1 LARFSADE
9 NTGNAHTLRWYPGT
23 WRTYIAPMN
32 SVPARELRLGL
43 IGLDT
48 SHVLVFSDIFN
59 NPASKQGLKGARV
72 TVAWPGGSP
81 DIHSSISRIPG
92 YTTDLRDKFG
102 VTIVD
107 SPEAVAEACDAILLT
122 SLDGRTHPGQFA
134 RIAPFGKPVF
144 IDKPFAV
151 STADAKAIFATAAK
165 HNVRLFSSS
174 SLRFTEALVK
184 VVTPENRATVRGADF
199 CGAAA
204 HEPTNPGLY
213 WYGIHAVEMLFTTM
227 GRGCRSVRCVSN
239 ANYDLATGL
248 WADGRIGTVR
258 GNRTGNYEM
267 HGLVHFEKTTAAV
280 NVQTQTKPFYA
291 SLADEF
297 LKLFQGGAVPV
308 DPEETIEI
316 IRFIEAANASS
327 VNGGQEVLL

>member
-1 LARFSADE
+1 MKIQNTRTLCAGTTAPGLAVSRSM
-9 NTGNAHTLRWYPGT
+9 TPPGD
-23 WRTYIAPMN
+23 
-32 SVPARELRLGL
+32 LKLGI

-59 NPASKQGLKGARV
+59 NPASKLALKGARV

-92 YTTDLRDKFG
+92 YTAELRDKFG

-134 RIAPFGKPVF
+134 RIAKFGRPVF
-144 IDKPFAV
+144 MDKPFAV
-151 STADAKAIFATAAK
+151 STADAKAIFATAK
-165 HNVRLFSSS
+165 QHNVKLFSSS
-174 SLRFTEALVK
+174 SLRFSEALVK
-184 VVTPENRATVRGADF
+184 VVTPETRPTVKGADF

-227 GRGCRSVRCVSN
+227 GRGCQSVRCVSN
-239 ANYDLATGL
+239 KDYDVATGS
-248 WADGRIGTVR
+248 WADGRLGTVR

-267 HGLVHFEKTTAAV
+267 LGLVHFEKNTAVV
-280 NVQTQTKPFYA
+280 NVQAQTKPFYA
-291 SLADEF
+291 SLSEAF
-297 LKLFQGGAVPV
+297 LAFFQGGATPI

-316 IRFIEAANASS
+316 IRFIEAANESS
-327 VNGGQEVLL
+327 ANGGKEVKL

>member
-1 LARFSADE
+1 M
-9 NTGNAHTLRWYPGT
+9 NPTGDLK
-23 WRTYIAPMN
+23 
-32 SVPARELRLGL
+32 LGI

-59 NPASKQGLKGARV
+59 NPASKLALKGARV

-92 YTTDLRDKFG
+92 YTAELRDKFG

-107 SPEAVAEACDAILLT
+107 SPEAVAQACDAILLT

-134 RIAPFGKPVF
+134 RIASFGKPVF
-144 IDKPFAV
+144 MDKPFAV
-151 STADAKAIFATAAK
+151 STADAKAIFATAK
-165 HNVRLFSSS
+165 QHNVKLFSSS
-174 SLRFTEALVK
+174 SLRFSEAVVK
-184 VVTPENRATVRGADF
+184 VVTPETKATVRGADF

-227 GRGCRSVRCVSN
+227 GRGCKSVRCVSN
-239 ANYDLATGL
+239 KDYDLATGV

-267 HGLVHFEKTTAAV
+267 HGLVHFEKNTAAV
-280 NVQTQTKPFYA
+280 NVQTAAKPFYA
-291 SLADEF
+291 SLSEAF
-297 LKLFQGGAVPV
+297 LAFFQGGATPI

-316 IRFIEAANASS
+316 VRFIEAANESGAA
-327 VNGGQEVLL
+327 GGKEVML

>member
-1 LARFSADE
+1 M
-9 NTGNAHTLRWYPGT
+9 NP
-23 WRTYIAPMN
+23 AP
-32 SVPARELRLGL
+32 PRDLKLGI

-59 NPASKQGLKGARV
+59 NPASKQSLKGARV
-72 TVAWPGGSP
+72 TVMWPGGSP

-92 YTTDLRDKFG
+92 YTAELRDKFG
-102 VTIVD
+102 VTLVD
-107 SPEAVAEACDAILLT
+107 TPEAVAAACDAILLT

-165 HNVRLFSSS
+165 HHVRLFSSS

-199 CGAAA
+199 SGAAA

-239 ANYDLATGL
+239 ANHDLATGL

-280 NVQTQTKPFYA
+280 NVQTQEKPFYA
-291 SLADEF
+291 SLTEEF
-297 LKLFQGGAVPV
+297 LKFFQGGAVPV

-316 IRFIEAANASS
+316 IRFIEAANESS
-327 VNGGQEVLL
+327 ANGGQEVML

>member
-1 LARFSADE
+1 MHPPPDLK
-9 NTGNAHTLRWYPGT
+9 
-23 WRTYIAPMN
+23 
-32 SVPARELRLGL
+32 LGI

-48 SHVLVFSDIFN
+48 SHVLVFSDTFN
-59 NPASKQGLKGARV
+59 NPAAKQAMKGARV

-81 DIHSSISRIPG
+81 DVPSSISRVAG
-92 YTTDLRDKFG
+92 YTAELKEKFG

-107 SPEAVAEACDAILLT
+107 SPEAVAQACDAILLT

-134 RIAPFGKPVF
+134 KIAPFGKPVF
-144 IDKPFAV
+144 MDKPFAV
-151 STADAKAIFATAAK
+151 STADAKAMFALARK
-165 HNVRLFSSS
+165 HNVKLFSSS

-184 VVTPENRATVRGADF
+184 VVTPATKATVKGADF

-213 WYGIHAVEMLFTTM
+213 WYGIHACEMLFTTM

-239 ANYDLATGL
+239 ANYDLATGV

-280 NVQTQTKPFYA
+280 NVQTQSKPFYA
-291 SLADEF
+291 SLAEAF
-297 LKLFQGGAVPV
+297 LACFQGGPTPI

-316 IRFIEAANASS
+316 IRFIEAANESS
-327 VNGGQEVLL
+327 ANGGKEVQL

>member
-1 LARFSADE
+1 
-9 NTGNAHTLRWYPGT
+9 
-23 WRTYIAPMN
+23 MN
-32 SVPARELRLGL
+32 SPLKLGI

-48 SHVLVFSDIFN
+48 SHVLVFSDTFN
-59 NPASKQGLKGARV
+59 NPASKQALKGARI

-81 DIHSSISRIPG
+81 DIQSSISRVPG
-92 YTTDLRDKFG
+92 YTTELREKFG
-102 VTIVD
+102 VEIVD
-107 SPEAVAEACDAILLT
+107 SPEAVAQACDAILLT

-144 IDKPFAV
+144 MDKPFAV
-151 STADAKAIFATAAK
+151 STADAKAIFATAKK

-227 GRGCRSVRCVSN
+227 GRGCRSVRCVSTEN
-239 ANYDLATGL
+239 SDLATGV

-258 GNRTGNYEM
+258 GSRTGNYEM
-267 HGLVHFEKTTAAV
+267 HGLVHFEKTTVAV
-280 NVQTQTKPFYA
+280 NVQTQAKPFYA
-291 SLADEF
+291 SLTEAF
-297 LKLFQGGAVPV
+297 LAFFQGGPTPI
-308 DPEETIEI
+308 DPEETIEL
-316 IRFIEAANASS
+316 IRFIEAANESAAN
-327 VNGGQEVLL
+327 NGREVLL

>member
-1 LARFSADE
+1 
-9 NTGNAHTLRWYPGT
+9 
-23 WRTYIAPMN
+23 MN
-32 SVPARELRLGL
+32 SSRELKLGI

-48 SHVLVFSDIFN
+48 SHVIVFSDIFN
-59 NPASKQGLKGARV
+59 NPASKLALKGARV
-72 TVAWPGGSP
+72 TLAWPGGSP
-81 DIHSSISRIPG
+81 DIHSSISRVPG
-92 YTTDLRDKFG
+92 YTAELRDKFG

-107 SPEAVAEACDAILLT
+107 SPEAVAQGCDAILLT

-144 IDKPFAV
+144 MDKPFAV
-151 STADAKAIFATAAK
+151 STADAKAIFATARK
-165 HNVRLFSSS
+165 HHVKLFSSS
-174 SLRFTEALVK
+174 SLRFTEALLK
-184 VVTPENRATVRGADF
+184 VVTPETKATVKGADF
-199 CGAAA
+199 CGATA

-239 ANYDLATGL
+239 KDYDLATGI

-280 NVQTQTKPFYA
+280 NVQTQVKPFYA
-291 SLADEF
+291 SLSEAF
-297 LKLFQGGAVPV
+297 LAFFQGGAVPI
-308 DPEETIEI
+308 DPEETIEL
-316 IRFIEAANASS
+316 IRFIEAANESGAA
-327 VNGGQEVLL
+327 GGKDVLL

>member
-1 LARFSADE
+1 MKIQNTRTLCAGTAAPGLAVSR
-9 NTGNAHTLRWYPGT
+9 G
-23 WRTYIAPMN
+23 MN
-32 SVPARELRLGL
+32 PTSDLKIGI

-59 NPASKQGLKGARV
+59 NPASKLALKGARV

-92 YTTDLRDKFG
+92 YTAELRDKFG

-134 RIAPFGKPVF
+134 RIAKFGKPVF
-144 IDKPFAV
+144 MDKPFAV
-151 STADAKAIFATAAK
+151 STADAKAIFATAK
-165 HNVRLFSSS
+165 QHNVKLFSSS
-174 SLRFTEALVK
+174 SLRFSEALVK
-184 VVTPENRATVRGADF
+184 VVTPETRPTVKGADF

-227 GRGCRSVRCVSN
+227 GRGCRACAASRTRTTMWRPAAGRTAVWAQC
-239 ANYDLATGL
+239 AATGPATTRCSGWCTL
-248 WADGRIGTVR
+248 K
-258 GNRTGNYEM
+258 
-267 HGLVHFEKTTAAV
+267 KT
-280 NVQTQTKPFYA
+280 P
-291 SLADEF
+291 
-297 LKLFQGGAVPV
+297 
-308 DPEETIEI
+308 
-316 IRFIEAANASS
+316 RW
-327 VNGGQEVLL
+327 

>member
-1 LARFSADE
+1 MNPA
-9 NTGNAHTLRWYPGT
+9 
-23 WRTYIAPMN
+23 AP
-32 SVPARELRLGL
+32 RELKLGL

-48 SHVLVFSDIFN
+48 SHVLVFCDTFN
-59 NPASKQGLKGARV
+59 NPASKLALKGARV

-81 DIHSSISRIPG
+81 DVPSSISRVAG
-92 YTTDLRDKFG
+92 YTAEVRDKFG

-134 RIAPFGKPVF
+134 RIARFGKPVF
-144 IDKPFAV
+144 MDKPFAV
-151 STADAKAIFATAAK
+151 STADAKAMFALAK
-165 HNVRLFSSS
+165 QHHVRLFSAS
-174 SLRFTEALVK
+174 SLRFTEALMK
-184 VVTPENRATVRGADF
+184 VVTPETRALVKGADF

-213 WYGIHAVEMLFTTM
+213 WYGIHAVEMLYTAM

-239 ANYDLATGL
+239 AQSDLVTGV

-258 GNRTGNYEM
+258 GTRSGNYEM

-280 NVQTQTKPFYA
+280 NVQTQVKPFYA
-291 SLADEF
+291 SLTEAYLAF
-297 LKLFQGGAVPV
+297 FQGGPVPV
-308 DPEETIEI
+308 EPEETIEMM
-316 IRFIEAANASS
+316 RFIEAANESS
-327 VNGGQEVLL
+327 AAGGREVPL

>member
-1 LARFSADE
+1 MA
-9 NTGNAHTLRWYPGT
+9 PGT
-23 WRTYIAPMN
+23 PTLPPMN
-32 SVPARELRLGL
+32 SAPSRDLKIGL

-48 SHVLVFSDIFN
+48 SHVLVFSDVFN
-59 NPASKQGLKGARV
+59 NPTSKQGLKGARV

-92 YTTDLRDKFG
+92 YTAELRDKFG

-144 IDKPFAV
+144 TDKPFAV
-151 STADAKAIFATAAK
+151 STADAKTIFATAAK

-280 NVQTQTKPFYA
+280 NVQTQVKPFYA
-291 SLADEF
+291 SLTEEF
-297 LKLFQGGAVPV
+297 LKFFQGGAVPV

-327 VNGGQEVLL
+327 VNGGQEVML

>member
-1 LARFSADE
+1 M
-9 NTGNAHTLRWYPGT
+9 NPPGD
-23 WRTYIAPMN
+23 
-32 SVPARELRLGL
+32 LKLGI

-59 NPASKQGLKGARV
+59 NPASKLALKGARV
-72 TVAWPGGSP
+72 THAWPGGSP
-81 DIHSSISRIPG
+81 DVPSSISRVAG
-92 YTTDLRDKFG
+92 YTAELKDKFG

-107 SPEAVAEACDAILLT
+107 SPEAVAQACDAILHT

-144 IDKPFAV
+144 MDKPFAV
-151 STADAKAIFATAAK
+151 STADAKAIFATAKK
-165 HNVRLFSSS
+165 HNVKLFSSS

-184 VVTPENRATVRGADF
+184 VVTPETKATVRGADF

-239 ANYDLATGL
+239 KDYDLATGV

-258 GNRTGNYEM
+258 GSRTGNYEM
-267 HGLVHFEKTTAAV
+267 HGLVHFEKTTAVV
-280 NVQTQTKPFYA
+280 NVQTQSKPFYA
-291 SLADEF
+291 SLSEAF
-297 LKLFQGGAVPV
+297 LAFFQGGATPI
-308 DPEETIEI
+308 DPEETIEL
-316 IRFIEAANASS
+316 IRFIEAANESS
-327 VNGGQEVLL
+327 ANGGKEVML